1 MIPSSSFLRVLS
13 SRVFFFSALVLSI
26 IIKRY
31 FCDARSRVS
40 IIQKNALFCVRDDDE
55 EDEEE
60 GPSVLS
66 IIEIFL

>member
-1 MIPSSSFLRVLS
+1 MHV
-13 SRVFFFSALVLSI
+13 
-26 IIKRY
+26 
-31 FCDARSRVS
+31 RVS
-40 IIQKNALFCVRDDDE
+40 IQKNALCVRDDEE

>member
-1 MIPSSSFLRVLS
+1 MHV
-13 SRVFFFSALVLSI
+13 
-26 IIKRY
+26 
-31 FCDARSRVS
+31 RVS
-40 IIQKNALFCVRDDDE
+40 IQKNALCVRDDE

>member
-1 MIPSSSFLRVLS
+1 MHV
-13 SRVFFFSALVLSI
+13 
-26 IIKRY
+26 
-31 FCDARSRVS
+31 RVS
-40 IIQKNALFCVRDDDE
+40 IQKNALFCVRDDDE